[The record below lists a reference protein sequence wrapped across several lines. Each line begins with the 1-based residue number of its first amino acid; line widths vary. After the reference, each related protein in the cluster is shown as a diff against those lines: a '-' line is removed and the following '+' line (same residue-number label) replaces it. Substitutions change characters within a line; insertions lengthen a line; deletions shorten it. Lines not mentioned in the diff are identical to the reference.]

1 MALHD
6 VDPNTTNRIE
16 PMPQA
21 SDQSPTRSSDG
32 TTAITNKQD
41 GSSGAYV
48 STKDATVKV
57 NDGTIDVIKL
67 GLQSSGSYAFQ
78 FSDSGFPRLL
88 MSADNMKISQ
98 EGVDVNSATDAQLIF
113 NSSQNVFKIVA
124 SDTVVLAGRSLGA
137 TSSLGTSAALQS
149 VAIPPGLTKP
159 LVIAVGS
166 DDGFQYVNWSG
177 PITSLDG
184 LSGGNVVSTRKL
196 VAYLGYNGS
205 NIEFSYTAFNATGS
219 SWTIPAYTIRYYI
232 LQETAN

>member
-57 NDGTIDVIKL
+57 NDGTDNRVVM
-67 GLQSSGSYAFQ
+67 GLLPDGSYGLKVSSEGTDVLSAA
-78 FSDSGFPRLL
+78 DS
-88 MSADNMKISQ
+88 
-98 EGVDVNSATDAQLIF
+98 ELIF
-113 NSSQNVFKIVA
+113 NSGQNVFKIVA
-124 SDTVVLAGRSLGA
+124 T
-137 TSSLGTSAALQS
+137 GTA
-149 VAIPPGLTKP
+149 
-159 LVIAVGS
+159 
-166 DDGFQYVNWSG
+166 
-177 PITSLDG
+177 
-184 LSGGNVVSTRKL
+184 
-196 VAYLGYNGS
+196 
-205 NIEFSYTAFNATGS
+205 
-219 SWTIPAYTIRYYI
+219 TIPAVTMSTSATANGQSSVVIAHGQSSVPAVLSYIIDRSGKYQQIPYSDADQLGWFALAGGGAAIYFASYIYAQTDATNVTFTHYATNINKGTSGDSRPATTVRYYI

>member
-6 VDPNTTNRIE
+6 TDPNTTNRAE
-16 PMPQA
+16 PMPQS
-21 SDQSPTRSSDG
+21 SDQNPTRTSDG

-57 NDGTIDVIKL
+57 NDGTVNRVSL
-67 GLQSSGSYAFQ
+67 GLLSDGSYGLKV
-78 FSDSGFPRLL
+78 SP
-88 MSADNMKISQ
+88 
-98 EGVDVNSATDAQLIF
+98 EGVDVLSATDAQLVF
-113 NSSQNVFKIVA
+113 NSGQNVFKIVA

-137 TSSLGTSAALQS
+137 TSSLGVSAALQS

>member
-1 MALHD
+1 MSLLD
-6 VDPNTTNRIE
+6 SDPDTTNRLE
-16 PMPQA
+16 PVPQA
-21 SDQSPTRSSDG
+21 PDQNPVRQSDG

-57 NDGTIDVIKL
+57 NDGTVNRVSL
-67 GLQSSGSYAFQ
+67 GLLSDGSYGLKVSQ
-78 FSDSGFPRLL
+78 PGF
-88 MSADNMKISQ
+88 
-98 EGVDVNSATDAQLIF
+98 DVLTATDDELVF
-113 NSSQNVFKIVA
+113 NSGQNVFKIVA